1 MTNQEL
7 EVKLKSLTR
16 EERRITNEI
25 LHLIGLADE
34 RRLYLE
40 RGYPS
45 LFEWLRSY
53 GYSEGAANRRIQA
66 ARVLRAVPEVSRKL
80 ADGEVNL
87 TTLAKAQSVM
97 RAQEKATGQRLSA
110 QDKAAAIAEI
120 EGKSTEQAERALLSL
135 FPKAASPIRQERMTI
150 VDENTAR
157 LAVNLSNETLADLQK
172 IKDLLSHS
180 MPEASFAE
188 VIAHLAKNYLAREKR
203 GCERRR
209 KNESQKCRDERKK
222 ESTPFS
228 RWSFAAA
235 LSRCGGDRPDG
246 RASKAEITPRLKKQ
260 ILSRDGGCTY
270 KDPRTGKVCGSTY
283 QLQVDHIYPKALGGS
298 DRPENLRGL
307 CRKHNL
313 LMAEKTLGTWVKRY
327 RVRRS
332 AAAATGAAVSAAGT
346 AVADTTAPAA
356 GATAAAAATAT
367 ATTSTTAPA
376 AAFTAAGATTAFTD
390 ALSAAALST

>member
-135 FPKAASPIRQERMTI
+135 FPEAASQIRHERTTV
-150 VDENTAR
+150 VDQNTVR
-157 LAVNLSNETLADLQK
+157 LAINLSHETIADLQK

-180 MPEASFAE
+180 LPEAGFAD
-188 VIAHLAKNYLAREKR
+188 VIAHLAKSYLAREGRSQGEGQRQGKEQR
-203 GCERRR
+203 S
-209 KNESQKCRDERKK
+209 NESRWRNSDNAAL
-222 ESTPFS
+222 S
-228 RWSFAAA
+228 RRSFAAA
-235 LSRCGGDRPDG
+235 LSRSGGDEVGARL
-246 RASKAEITPRLKKQ
+246 TPRQRKQ
-260 ILSRDGGCTY
+260 ILARDKRCTY
-270 KDPRTGKVCGSTY
+270 KDPKTGKICDSTY
-283 QLQVDHIYPKALGGS
+283 QLQVDHIHPKALGGMNE
-298 DRPENLRGL
+298 PENLRCL

-313 LMAEKTLGTWVKRY
+313 LIAEKTLGPWVKRY
-327 RVRRS
+327 RIAGLSRKGLTSRRHAPTRTRHPRRIWS
-332 AAAATGAAVSAAGT
+332 KIQAARPAKIGRVLNPT
-346 AVADTTAPAA
+346 ALKTDNSIDETKSHPA
-356 GATAAAAATAT
+356 
-367 ATTSTTAPA
+367 SHR
-376 AAFTAAGATTAFTD
+376 
-390 ALSAAALST
+390 